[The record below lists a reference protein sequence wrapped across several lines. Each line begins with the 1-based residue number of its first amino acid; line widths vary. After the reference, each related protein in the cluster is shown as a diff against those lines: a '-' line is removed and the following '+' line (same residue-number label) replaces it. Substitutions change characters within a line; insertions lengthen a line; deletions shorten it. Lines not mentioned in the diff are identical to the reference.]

1 MAVNNQKNKKQFFV
15 MIVNAITNILLSLS
29 KVGVGFVY
37 NSQLL
42 IADGIHSASDLL
54 TDFFSIIGL
63 KFANKPKDEAH
74 PFGHG
79 NLEYASSLTV
89 SVLIFF

>member
-42 IADGIHSASDLL
+42 IADGIH
-54 TDFFSIIGL
+54 FEKI
-63 KFANKPKDEAH
+63 
-74 PFGHG
+74 
-79 NLEYASSLTV
+79 
-89 SVLIFF
+89 SVEFRVKS